1 MAGRRAIRKSTA
13 VLNTP
18 SVSCPRSRL
27 RSRSP
32 PIRLTKP
39 SRQSRRPQKPDK
51 SATARSS
58 SSTSTTRFAFGP
70 ARQMQQHFD
79 LALNLIQSGVNQMT
93 FKRPYRAGLAALA
106 VGLFAATAAYAEPTI
121 NKGDNA
127 WMLTSTVLVLLMT
140 IPGLALFYGGLVRSK
155 NMLSV
160 LMQVFY
166 TVCIVTIL
174 WALYGYSLAF
184 TGGSDFIGGFSKAF
198 LMGVTPDSKAAT
210 FSVDANISELVYV
223 CFQMTFAAIT
233 PALIVGAFAE
243 RMKFAAVVLFIPLWV
258 TLIYFPIAHMVWYW
272 AGPDAISDAVK
283 ALAAAG
289 DAAAKTAAQ
298 AKLDEVN
305 ADAGWVFKKGAIDFA
320 GGTVVHINA
329 GIAGLV
335 GALLIGKRTGYGKD
349 LMAPHSLTMSM
360 IGASLLWVGW
370 FGFNAGSNL
379 EANGG
384 AALAMTNS
392 FVATAA
398 AALSWMFAEWIIKGH
413 PSVLGALSGAVAGLV
428 AVTPADGYSGSMG
441 AIVLGLVVG
450 GFCLFFCTVVKN
462 AIGYDDSLDVFGV
475 HCIGGIVGALGT
487 GILVNPAL
495 GGTGIMDYTTGK
507 IADYDFAA
515 QMISQTWGVCTTLV
529 WSGIGSAILYKV
541 VDVIVGLRANVESE
555 REGLDI
561 TEHTERAY
569 NM

>member
-1 MAGRRAIRKSTA
+1 
-13 VLNTP
+13 
-18 SVSCPRSRL
+18 
-27 RSRSP
+27 
-32 PIRLTKP
+32 
-39 SRQSRRPQKPDK
+39 
-51 SATARSS
+51 
-58 SSTSTTRFAFGP
+58 
-70 ARQMQQHFD
+70 
-79 LALNLIQSGVNQMT
+79 MT
-93 FKRPYRAGLAALA
+93 FKRLYSAGLAALA
-106 VGLFAATAAYAEPTI
+106 VGLFATTAAYAEPTV

-166 TVCIVTIL
+166 IVCVVVVI

-184 TGGSDFIGGFSKAF
+184 TGGSDFFGGFSKA
-198 LMGVTPDSKAAT
+198 LLSGVTPDSKAAT

-233 PALIVGAFAE
+233 PCLIVGGFAE
-243 RMKFAAVVLFIPLWV
+243 RTKFSAVALFIPLWV
-258 TLIYFPIAHMVWYW
+258 TFIYFPIAHMVWYW

-298 AKLDEVN
+298 AKLDEVM
-305 ADAGWVFKKGAIDFA
+305 ADAGWIYKKGAIDFA
-320 GGTVVHINA
+320 GGTVVHINS

-335 GALLIGKRTGYGKD
+335 GCLIVGKRIGYGKE
-349 LMAPHSLTMSM
+349 LMAPHSLTMTM
-360 IGASLLWVGW
+360 IGASLLWCGW

-398 AALSWMFAEWIIKGH
+398 AALSWMFAEWMIKGH

-428 AVTPADGYSGSMG
+428 AVTPAAGYSGPMG

-450 GFCLFFCTVVKN
+450 VVCLFFCTLVKN
-462 AIGYDDSLDVFGV
+462 ALGYDDALDVFGV

-487 GILVNPAL
+487 GILVNPFL
-495 GGTGIMDYTTGK
+495 GGTGIMDYTIGK
-507 IADYDFAA
+507 IADYDFGA
-515 QMISQTWGVCTTLV
+515 QMVSQTWGVCTTLV
-529 WSGIGSAILYKV
+529 WSGVGSAILYWV
-541 VDVIVGLRANVESE
+541 VDILIGLRPNTDSE
-555 REGLDI
+555 REGLDL